1 MANPLVLLIL
11 SATIGII
18 IGPPA
23 ATDDQTRGKWTA
35 CSQTIGRPTCSD
47 WASRMDLNWGKGL
60 DPTHHHQT
68 SATIGEGW
76 TCRAQPIETIDIPPA
91 VSEGGLDIRHL
102 TSIKRH
108 LANSSVGPHMARES
122 TDPRSGGFSISDQK
136 SPARKGMCHW
146 TKT

>member
-91 VSEGGLDIRHL
+91 VSEGWPWHQ
-102 TSIKRH
+102 T
-108 LANSSVGPHMARES
+108 
-122 TDPRSGGFSISDQK
+122 SDQ
-136 SPARKGMCHW
+136 HQ
-146 TKT
+146 KTPGQQQCGTSHGEGEH